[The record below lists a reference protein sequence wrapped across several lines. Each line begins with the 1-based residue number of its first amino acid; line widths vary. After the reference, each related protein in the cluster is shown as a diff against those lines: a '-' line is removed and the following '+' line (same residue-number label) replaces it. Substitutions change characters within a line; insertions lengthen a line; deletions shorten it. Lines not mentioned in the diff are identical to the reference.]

1 MKIYITKFIWD
12 GQEHAGPNIH
22 AENFDHAEL
31 IAESE
36 GLEVLGEFQDII
48 QAFETKQEPKV
59 LH

>member
-22 AENFDHAEL
+22 AENFDNAEL
-31 IAESE
+31 IAESQ
-36 GLEVLGEFQDII
+36 GLEVLGELQDII
-48 QAFETKQEPKV
+48 QAFDIEQGSKV